1 MSNKPLRGKFIS
13 PTGALQPECET
24 AAISQ
29 IMAFVKTI
37 DLEEMADFDGE
48 YRVEKYAHLYPKPDS
63 LRSAELAWN
72 SLEFFDQ
79 FDPEDQSFL
88 ADLHR
93 ERDAYEEGILAVNDT
108 ALDSN
113 TFFEIQDRLRQK
125 ERDDELQDLI
135 DEDPDGIGHPASIT
149 LVYEGERSNGE
160 VLKDFFADEGLVRAF
175 KAEKPD
181 LWADVEDR
189 IAKQADMVP
198 VKQLLAVPTNG

>member
-24 AAISQ
+24 AAILQ

-48 YRVEKYAHLYPKPDS
+48 YRVEKYANLYPKPDS

-72 SLEFFDQ
+72 NLEGYDQ
-79 FDPEDQSFL
+79 FDPEDRSFL

-125 ERDDELQDLI
+125 ERDDELRDLI
-135 DEDPDGIGHPASIT
+135 DEDPDATVHHVFT
-149 LVYEGERSNGE
+149 LVYEGDRSNGD
-160 VLKDFFADEGLVRAF
+160 VLKDFFTDEGLVRAL

-181 LWADVEDR
+181 LWADVEDK

-198 VKQLLAVPTNG
+198 VSRPSAIPSHG